1 MATVIFITEQDIKV
15 KTTLGGNI
23 DIDKMMPIIKSV
35 QDIEV
40 QPLIGTRLM
49 EKIENDIESD
59 TLAEPY
65 TTLLNEYIKPVL
77 CWLAASDYII
87 VSSYN
92 VNNAGVYRHEP
103 ESGTSLENREMLSLS
118 DRYKNKGEF
127 YSRRMLDHLQVNS
140 STYPEYN
147 QWQSG
152 DMPKQSTAYR
162 TNLLL

>member
-1 MATVIFITEQDIKV
+1 MAIVLFITDKDIKV
-15 KTTLGGNI
+15 QTSINGNI
-23 DIDKMMPIIKSV
+23 DVDKIKPIVKSV

-49 EKIENDIESD
+49 EKLENDISGG

-65 TTLLNEYIKPVL
+65 TSLLNDYIKPVL
-77 CWLAASDYII
+77 CWFAAADYII
-87 VSSYN
+87 VGSIN
-92 VNNAGVYRHEP
+92 VSNGGIYRHEAD
-103 ESGTSLENREMLSLS
+103 SGTSLSNSEMLSLS

-127 YSRRMLDHLQVNS
+127 YSRRLLDHLQVNS
-140 STYPEYN
+140 STYPEFN

-162 TNLLL
+162 VNMLL